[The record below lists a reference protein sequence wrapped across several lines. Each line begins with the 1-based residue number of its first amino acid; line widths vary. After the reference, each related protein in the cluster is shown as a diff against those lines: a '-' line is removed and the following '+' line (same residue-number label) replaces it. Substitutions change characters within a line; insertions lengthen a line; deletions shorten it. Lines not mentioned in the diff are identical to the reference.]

1 MTIRPTTRD
10 TSAAISGFVGMP
22 CDAKGVVAPPRC
34 TTPWGRPVAEHDT
47 GWVVLDVETSGFR
60 PGYARVISL
69 AALGLD
75 ADGFIDHSVTSLLN
89 PGVDPG
95 PTHVH
100 GLTSEMLAEAPSF
113 ADIASELVDM
123 LHGRTLVAHN
133 VAFDYGFLA
142 AEAELAEM
150 ELPVDTVMCTV
161 ELTRRLAL
169 GTENLRLETLAA
181 HWGIPQL
188 RPHDA
193 LDDALVLSRVLRT
206 AVEQARELDV
216 WLPVRPASR
225 RRWPNGRVTHDEL
238 RPLKTVAA
246 RVPCRWL
253 TPGRHVPGR
262 PLVQG
267 MRVALSTE
275 VQRTH
280 EELIERIM
288 HAGLAY
294 ADMLDPETSLM
305 ICNDPNAEH
314 GKGFHAR
321 ELGVPTMSDAQ
332 FMAAL
337 DSVLGGASI
346 EEFIDPTI
354 AGEQFSL
361 F

>member
-22 CDAKGVVAPPRC
+22 CDAKGVVAAPRC
-34 TTPWGRPVAEHDT
+34 TTPWGRPVAEHAT

-60 PGYARVISL
+60 PGYPRVTSL
-69 AALGLD
+69 AAVGLD

-181 HWGIPQL
+181 RWGIP
-188 RPHDA
+188 
-193 LDDALVLSRVLRT
+193 
-206 AVEQARELDV
+206 
-216 WLPVRPASR
+216 
-225 RRWPNGRVTHDEL
+225 
-238 RPLKTVAA
+238 
-246 RVPCRWL
+246 
-253 TPGRHVPGR
+253 
-262 PLVQG
+262 
-267 MRVALSTE
+267 
-275 VQRTH
+275 
-280 EELIERIM
+280 
-288 HAGLAY
+288 
-294 ADMLDPETSLM
+294 
-305 ICNDPNAEH
+305 
-314 GKGFHAR
+314 
-321 ELGVPTMSDAQ
+321 
-332 FMAAL
+332 
-337 DSVLGGASI
+337 
-346 EEFIDPTI
+346 
-354 AGEQFSL
+354 
-361 F
+361 

>member
-1 MTIRPTTRD
+1 
-10 TSAAISGFVGMP
+10 
-22 CDAKGVVAPPRC
+22 
-34 TTPWGRPVAEHDT
+34 
-47 GWVVLDVETSGFR
+47 VVLDVETSGFR
-60 PGYARVISL
+60 PGHARVISL

-113 ADIASELVDM
+113 ADIAAELVDM

-169 GTENLRLETLAA
+169 GTQNLRLETLAA

-193 LDDALVLSRVLRT
+193 LDDALVLSRVLGT

-216 WLPVRPASR
+216 WLPVRPATR

-238 RPLKTVAA
+238 RPLKMVAA
-246 RVPCRWL
+246 RVPCPWL
-253 TPGRHVPGR
+253 NPGRHVPGR

-267 MRVALSTE
+267 MRVALSAE
-275 VQRTH
+275 VQHTH
-280 EELIERIM
+280 EELIERVM

-294 ADMLDPETSLM
+294 ADMLDQETSLM

-314 GKGFHAR
+314 GRGFHAR
-321 ELGVPTMSDAQ
+321 ELGVPTMSDAH

-354 AGEQFSL
+354 AGEQFAL

>member
-10 TSAAISGFVGMP
+10 TRPAISGFVGMP
-22 CDAKGVVAPPRC
+22 CDARGVAAPPRC

-60 PGYARVISL
+60 PGHARVISL

-75 ADGFIDHSVTSLLN
+75 ANGLIDHSVTSLLN

-113 ADIASELVDM
+113 ADVAAELVDM

-133 VAFDYGFLA
+133 VAFDYGFVA
-142 AEAELAEM
+142 AEAELAEI

-161 ELTRRLAL
+161 ELTRRLGL

-206 AVEQARELDV
+206 AVDQARELDV
-216 WLPVRPASR
+216 WLPVRPATR

-246 RVPCRWL
+246 RVPCPWL
-253 TPGRHVPGR
+253 NPGRHVPGR

-267 MRVALSTE
+267 MRVALSAE

-314 GKGFHAR
+314 GRGFHAR

-332 FMAAL
+332 FMDAL

>member
-1 MTIRPTTRD
+1 M
-10 TSAAISGFVGMP
+10 
-22 CDAKGVVAPPRC
+22 
-34 TTPWGRPVAEHDT
+34 
-47 GWVVLDVETSGFR
+47 VLDVETTGFR
-60 PGYARVISL
+60 PGHARVISL
-69 AALGLD
+69 AALALD
-75 ADGFIDHSVTSLLN
+75 ADGTVDRSVVSLLN

-100 GLTSEMLAEAPSF
+100 GLTADMLADQPTF
-113 ADIASELVDM
+113 ADIANDLMDV
-123 LHGRTLVAHN
+123 LKGRTLVAHN
-133 VAFDYGFLA
+133 VAFDHGFLT
-142 AEAELAEM
+142 AEAELAEV

-161 ELTRRLAL
+161 ELTRRLSL

-181 HWGIPQL
+181 HWRVPQL

-193 LDDALVLSRVLRT
+193 LDDALVLSRVLT
-206 AVEQARELDV
+206 PAVERARQLDV
-216 WLPVRPASR
+216 WLPVRPATR

-238 RPLKTVAA
+238 RPLKTLAA
-246 RVPCRWL
+246 RVPCPWL
-253 TPGRHVPGR
+253 NPGRHVPGR

-267 MRVALSTE
+267 MRVALSAE

-294 ADMLDPETSLM
+294 TDMLDPETSLM
-305 ICNDPNAEH
+305 VYNDPDTEH

-321 ELGVPTMSDAQ
+321 ELGIPTISDTQ

-346 EEFIDPTI
+346 EEFTDPTV
-354 AGEQFSL
+354 AGEQFAL

>member
-1 MTIRPTTRD
+1 LRAILRYMT
-10 TSAAISGFVGMP
+10 
-22 CDAKGVVAPPRC
+22 APPKLAE
-34 TTPWGRPVAEHDT
+34 TPWGRPVAEHDS
-47 GWVVLDVETSGFR
+47 GWVVLDVETTGFR
-60 PGYARVISL
+60 PGHARVISL
-69 AALGLD
+69 AALALD
-75 ADGFIDHSVTSLLN
+75 AGGAVDRSVVSLLN

-100 GLTSEMLAEAPSF
+100 GLTAGMLADQPTF
-113 ADIASELVDM
+113 ADIADDLLDV
-123 LHGRTLVAHN
+123 LKGRTLVAHN
-133 VAFDYGFLA
+133 VAFDHAFLS
-142 AEAELAEM
+142 AEAELAEA
-150 ELPVDTVMCTV
+150 ELPIDTVMCTV
-161 ELTRRLAL
+161 ELTRRLSL

-181 HWGIPQL
+181 HWRVPQL

-193 LDDALVLSRVLRT
+193 LDDALVLSRVLT
-206 AVEQARELDV
+206 PAVERARQLDV
-216 WLPVRPASR
+216 WLPVRPATR
-225 RRWPNGRVTHDEL
+225 RVWPNGRVTHDEL

-253 TPGRHVPGR
+253 NPGRHLPGR

-267 MRVALSTE
+267 MRVALSAE

-294 ADMLDPETSLM
+294 ADMLDPDTSVM
-305 ICNDPNAEH
+305 ICNDPDTEH

-321 ELGVPTMSDAQ
+321 ELGVPTISDAQ

-337 DSVLGGASI
+337 DSVLGGTSI
-346 EEFIDPTI
+346 EEFIDPAV
-354 AGEQFSL
+354 AGEQYSL